1 MHWLFLYL
9 FKLSISIGVVY
20 LFYLLVLRRLTFY
33 NCNRWYLLVYTACC
47 FYIPCIDVSTLQLW
61 HSLEGNKM
69 VTTIPSINFS
79 HLSNKPSVAG
89 DWDETCL
96 PAVVQMILFSGTLFL
111 LLRLFIQYVSF
122 VRLKRKATLIS
133 SHGVKI
139 YSVTQDIIPFSIGN
153 AIFIQ
158 HELQESDGLKEII
171 RHEFVHVKQKHT
183 IDILFTEVLCVI
195 NWYNPFAWLIRHAV
209 RQNLEFI
216 ADNKIIQTG
225 FDRKQYQYLL
235 LKVMGSAQFSFAQ
248 QFNFSSLKKR
258 IIMMNKIK
266 TARVQLARFLFVLP
280 VAAVLLLAFRQQQTQ
295 PETMTTLPQQM
306 PAIATDTVPGNSI
319 LPANVSSVN
328 VQNNS
333 ATVTL
338 KNGKVEQYD
347 MTNASE
353 KAMFIKK
360 YGELPTPPPP
370 PAAPIAPDP
379 VIAPLAPVAP
389 FPPVTPVAPT
399 PEAAPAA
406 PLPPPPPPPPPPHTA
421 DRKGAAA
428 RSGIAPTPPA
438 AASRVVNVVISEGAT
453 ASISETGKNHI
464 VNVSLR
470 EGDKVQHGDQL
481 PEKALFVIDGK
492 ETTKNAVN
500 SLDEDLIT
508 AINVLKGEDAINQYG
523 EKGKNGVIIITTKKA
538 VK

>member
-158 HELQESDGLKEII
+158 HDLQESDGLKEII

-280 VAAVLLLAFRQQQTQ
+280 VAALLLLAFRQQQTQ
-295 PETMTTLPQQM
+295 PEAMTTLPQQM

-379 VIAPLAPVAP
+379 VIAPVAPVAP
-389 FPPVTPVAPT
+389 VPPVTPVAPT
-399 PEAAPAA
+399 PEDAPAA
-406 PLPPPPPPPPPPHTA
+406 PLPPPPPPPPPHMA

-428 RSGIAPTPPA
+428 RSGIVPTPPA
-438 AASRVVNVVISEGAT
+438 AASRVVNVVISEGAP

-470 EGDKVQHGDQL
+470 EGDKVQQGDQL

-508 AINVLKGEDAINQYG
+508 AINVLKGEDAIDQYG
-523 EKGKNGVIIITTKKA
+523 EKGKNGVIIITT
-538 VK
+538 